1 MSCRVEIATESER
14 REQEWRRLRLNLKD
28 WRILGTYD
36 SKSAAQTRGNQET
49 RKPGSE
55 DAIPARAEMALS
67 STRGAR
73 TASNIERLPILQ
85 NR

>member
-36 SKSAAQTRGNQET
+36 SKSAAQTRGNQEAGERGCDSGEGGDGPEFDT
-49 RKPGSE
+49 R
-55 DAIPARAEMALS
+55 RAYCFKY
-67 STRGAR
+67 
-73 TASNIERLPILQ
+73 
-85 NR
+85 